1 MNIKKEFSKYANE
14 YQKLNI
20 IQKKIIHK
28 IAPLLENKN
37 ILDLGCGN
45 GSLLEYAKPKNYI
58 GIDFSNEML
67 KLNPANNLY
76 NFDFN
81 TQKCWD
87 FIEQQNFNILVSLSA
102 LQWANDLEFI
112 FNNIKKL
119 NSKYILAIFTSNT
132 FKTLH
137 KSANITSPIHSK
149 EKIIQYSQVLNPKIE
164 IINYNLEFK
173 NTLEMLRY
181 IKKSGV
187 STGEKKLSYKKI
199 MKVITDY
206 PLNYLE
212 FEIII
217 LKSKNM
223 REKYHSN
230 YYKHLN

>member
-1 MNIKKEFSKYANE
+1 MNIKREFSKYANE

-20 IQKKIIHK
+20 IQKKIIK
-28 IAPLLENKN
+28 KVAPLLENRN

-45 GSLLEYAKPKNYI
+45 GSLLEFSKPKNYI
-58 GIDFSNEML
+58 GIDFSDEML
-67 KLNPANNLY
+67 KLNPAKNLY

-87 FIEQQNFNILVSLSA
+87 FITKQKFDILVSLSA
-102 LQWANDLEFI
+102 IQWAKDLEFI

-119 NSKYILAIFTSNT
+119 NKKYILAIFTSNT

-137 KSANITSPIHSK
+137 KTANITSPIHSK
-149 EKIIQYSQVLNPKIE
+149 KKIIKKSKILNPKIE
-164 IINYNLEFK
+164 IINYELEFE
-173 NTLEMLRY
+173 NSLEMLRY

-187 STGEKKLSYKKI
+187 SSGEKKLSYKEV
-199 MKVITDY
+199 MKVIQNY

-212 FEIII
+212 FEVII

-223 REKYHSN
+223 WEKYH
-230 YYKHLN
+230 